1 VMLSGT
7 EANKRKDKQK
17 SVLMRMHEPMFG
29 MAIEMHERSR
39 WILHRSVRHAV
50 DAYFKRQYV
59 TAEEL
64 TPGQAREVVA
74 RGQFGEGFEYSDG
87 SRPLAET
94 DDGQI
99 AMEGPPPMEGSANT
113 HPSRMG

>member
-1 VMLSGT
+1 MLSGE

-17 SVLMRMHEPMFG
+17 SVMMRMHEPMFG
-29 MAIEMHERSR
+29 MAIEMHERGR
-39 WILHRSVRHAV
+39 WIREIVPDMMIPFMDAQLLTHSVGAAVHRSVRHAV

-74 RGQFGEGFEYSDG
+74 RGEWC
-87 SRPLAET
+87 
-94 DDGQI
+94 
-99 AMEGPPPMEGSANT
+99 
-113 HPSRMG
+113 